1 MMGVVRW
8 SVSLVAVIGLL
19 AATVAG
25 ATIWLLF
32 TDPVTVA
39 NAVSTGDVA
48 PVVQAIGA
56 VIFDALR
63 GLFKFL

>member
-1 MMGVVRW
+1 MGLARW
-8 SVSLVAVIGLL
+8 SLSLVALVGLL

-39 NAVSTGDVA
+39 NAVSTGDVG
-48 PVVQAIGA
+48 PVVKAIGE
-56 VIFDALR
+56 VLFDALR
-63 GLFKFL
+63 GLFRFL

>member
-1 MMGVVRW
+1 MNMARW
-8 SVSLVAVIGLL
+8 SVSLVAIIGVF

-25 ATIWLLF
+25 AIVWLLF

-39 NAVSTGDVA
+39 NSVSSGDVG

-56 VIFDALR
+56 VIVNALR
-63 GLFKFL
+63 GLFKYL

>member
-1 MMGVVRW
+1 MSLARW
-8 SVSLVAVIGLL
+8 SLSLVAAIGLL

-39 NAVSTGDVA
+39 NAVSTGDVS
-48 PVVQAIGA
+48 PVMRAIGE
-56 VIFDALR
+56 VLIGALR
-63 GLFKFL
+63 GLFRFL

>member
-1 MMGVVRW
+1 MNAARW
-8 SVSLVAVIGLL
+8 SVSLVAIIGVF

-25 ATIWLLF
+25 AIVWLLF

-39 NAVSTGDVA
+39 NSVSSGDVA

-56 VIFDALR
+56 VIVNALR
-63 GLFKFL
+63 GLFKYL

>member
-1 MMGVVRW
+1 MNAARW
-8 SVSLVAVIGLL
+8 SVSLVAIIGVF

-25 ATIWLLF
+25 AIVWLLF

-39 NAVSTGDVA
+39 NSVSSGDVG

-56 VIFDALR
+56 VIVNALR
-63 GLFKFL
+63 GLFKYL